1 MTLIAFLNELSQP
14 SGSIP
19 VPVGKIIMTKL
30 LSVLR
35 ALKQLR
41 PDLALHSADPIKH
54 MTLGEDYSIA
64 IWCNDGDCREEWRF
78 LRALENRAPFG
89 QGLMGFDYPGTEIEY
104 RYQDALAE
112 GLGWAHLTSGI
123 AISFDHATE
132 WQIAEIELSR
142 TLLVEDDVGELK
154 LSEISGSQCE

>member
-1 MTLIAFLNELSQP
+1 MFLNDFSAVR
-14 SGSIP
+14 SIP

-78 LRALENRAPFG
+78 SFERWK
-89 QGLMGFDYPGTEIEY
+89 TE
-104 RYQDALAE
+104 L
-112 GLGWAHLTSGI
+112 LSGR
-123 AISFDHATE
+123 D
-132 WQIAEIELSR
+132 
-142 TLLVEDDVGELK
+142 
-154 LSEISGSQCE
+154 

>member
-1 MTLIAFLNELSQP
+1 MFLNELSQP

-41 PDLALHSADPIKH
+41 PDLALHSARPH
-54 MTLGEDYSIA
+54 RPMTLGEDYSIA

-104 RYQDALAE
+104 RYR
-112 GLGWAHLTSGI
+112 GRSPRG
-123 AISFDHATE
+123 
-132 WQIAEIELSR
+132 
-142 TLLVEDDVGELK
+142 
-154 LSEISGSQCE
+154 